1 MNDPSKNKSYF
12 KASIE
17 ELQKLIDKYYGTG
30 EAYVYP
36 DGQIKEIVD
45 VGSPIGIV
53 ISQTG
58 DVIGTT
64 AKIKIH
70 YSKGRTHIVP
80 TKEKK
85 S

>member
-1 MNDPSKNKSYF
+1 
-12 KASIE
+12 
-17 ELQKLIDKYYGTG
+17 ELQKLINKYYGTG
-30 EAYVYP
+30 KVYVYP
-36 DGQIKEIVD
+36 NGQIKEIVD

-58 DVIGTT
+58 DVIGAT

-80 TKEKK
+80 TED
-85 S
+85 